1 MYNNTLYYPINLDR
15 IFNNIDVL
23 KEATIGK
30 GESWRGSFG
39 FIKGDRESGNLA
51 GTPTGNDWNTWKDA
65 NGSNEI
71 WNKTVVSTVKDKDN

>member
-15 IFNNIDVL
+15 VFNNIDTL
-23 KEATIGK
+23 KKDTIDK

-39 FIKGDRESGNLA
+39 FIEGDRESGNLA
-51 GTPTGNDWNTWKDA
+51 GPGGDIWDTWKDA